1 MQTVGQIL
9 KQEREAKFYSLEE
22 IEKVTKIRKEFLEAL
37 EQDQYSK
44 LPPPTFVQGFIKNY
58 GKFLGLPTD
67 KLLALFRREF
77 SDQKYPPRILE
88 SFQNPLQQNKFR
100 LTRTKLIG
108 AVVLGMILIF
118 FGYLWFEY
126 RFLVEAP
133 FLEVTKPTD
142 QQTVDGATILVSG
155 RSDPEAKVSINNQE
169 IQVDLSGKFFQEVT
183 LADGSNNITVTST
196 SKSGRVSKAERTV
209 FLKSNSP

>member
-1 MQTVGQIL
+1 M
-9 KQEREAKFYSLEE
+9 
-22 IEKVTKIRKEFLEAL
+22 

-58 GKFLGLPTD
+58 GKFLGLDTE

-88 SFQNPLQQNKFR
+88 SFTNPLNQNKFR
-100 LTRTKLIG
+100 LTPTKLIG
-108 AVVLGMILIF
+108 FVVLSLVLIF
-118 FGYLWFEY
+118 FAYLWFEY

-133 FLEVTKPTD
+133 FLEVTQPQD
-142 QQTVDGATILVSG
+142 QQTVDVARIQVSG

-169 IQVDLSGKFFQEVT
+169 IQVDLSGKFYQEVALT
-183 LADGSNNITVTST
+183 EGSNNIIITAT
-196 SKSGRVSKAERTV
+196 SKSGRVSKIERIV
-209 FLKSNSP
+209 FLR